1 MKKVVFLYL
10 TLISIVFG
18 YDYDELILK
27 AQASI
32 FPKIILLDKKIENKL
47 IDNKIVYTIVY
58 DKEDYL
64 TALSI
69 KEFINNNFDGRLD
82 IYDYKID
89 LVDFEEFS
97 QQTDSSAVYVLNLKN
112 IDKIAAIATNKGI
125 ISFSYDI
132 NNLKKGLMFSLVIEK
147 STVLYLEKETL
158 YTDKIQFVDALLQM
172 VRFVDK
178 DYAYHE
184 NMKFYNGMKLNKYYA
199 DFMNNMDIGSNLK
212 LYNGRKN
219 KVSFK

>member
-112 IDKIAAIATNKGI
+112 IDKIAAIARNKGI

>member
-58 DKEDYL
+58 DKEDHL

-112 IDKIAAIATNKGI
+112 IDKIAAIARNKGI